1 MGIIGDISQRPS
13 NKLTT
18 PGDEEGRFRPDF
30 PRLGV
35 GALVFRNDSFLLV
48 KRGKPPRKGVWTP
61 PGGLIRLGETITSAL
76 HRELYEECQVRAR
89 FGTDPEIFQFIEKN
103 ETCID
108 YHYVVL
114 DYLGIYLDGQVCAG
128 DDVEAAGWFTLND
141 LDGLDT
147 TAETRELVHKGLA
160 WQNRP

>member
-1 MGIIGDISQRPS
+1 M
-13 NKLTT
+13 L
-18 PGDEEGRFRPDF
+18 FR
-30 PRLGV
+30 
-35 GALVFRNDSFLLV
+35 S
-48 KRGKPPRKGVWTP
+48 